1 LDQISCGKRNNMYMV
16 CGGSSDM
23 IFAYTKELTR
33 LARDRYQLMAE

>member
-23 IFAYTKELTR
+23 IFAYNR
-33 LARDRYQLMAE
+33 S

>member
-23 IFAYTKELTR
+23 IFAYT
-33 LARDRYQLMAE
+33 